1 MQARQVDRGVFI
13 KGMFCSLGLLGG
25 GLTLLIWTGDSR
37 AVALIILGL
46 LCVVLTAVFTV
57 V

>member
-25 GLTLLIWTGDSR
+25 GLALLIWTGDSR